1 MHRNQHRGVAVAESR
16 RRYRVKFLEKN
27 EKNPVTVTATA
38 VQASEYFGMIAIE
51 GLVFDDR
58 RRHII
63 LPDEDSTRRRF
74 AKTNRLHIPYH
85 NVICIEEFDEDPPD
99 LKKLPFIKQVEL
111 NGGAVSDEQLSS

>member
-1 MHRNQHRGVAVAESR
+1 MVENR

-27 EKNPVTVTATA
+27 AKNPVTVIATT
-38 VQASEYFGMIAIE
+38 VRASEYFGMIVIE
-51 GLVFDDR
+51 GLVFNDH

-63 LPDEDSTRRRF
+63 LPEEDNTRRRF

-85 NVICIEEFDEDPPD
+85 NVICIEEFNEEPPD

-111 NGGAVSDEQLSS
+111 NGEAPKNEQLSS

>member
-1 MHRNQHRGVAVAESR
+1 MVESR

-27 EKNPVTVTATA
+27 AKNPITVIATA
-38 VQASEYFGMIAIE
+38 ARASEYFGMIAIE
-51 GLVFDDR
+51 GLVFNDH

-74 AKTNRLHIPYH
+74 AKTSRLHIPYH
-85 NVICIEEFDEDPPD
+85 NVICIEEFNEDPPD

-111 NGGAVSDEQLSS
+111 NGETPKDESLSS